1 MEEDLIGES
10 KSLVGIY
17 EIENRGLGFG
27 EIGIGNHS
35 EDYMLERLSVLD
47 PGV

>member
-1 MEEDLIGES
+1 
-10 KSLVGIY
+10 LVVVW

-47 PGV
+47 PEV